1 MTGFARFVNPR
12 IPPTTRRNLISLMM
26 LILTESQA
34 PGFLKQI
41 PTPDRVNNR
50 IPLAIAAPISSV
62 SYARKQGTLEAGIC
76 ITTVINEMH
85 LIISI
90 PRRTWTDV

>member
-1 MTGFARFVNPR
+1 MK
-12 IPPTTRRNLISLMM
+12 TRSPSPIRRRLISMVG
-26 LILTESQA
+26 LILTTIRYLA
-34 PGFLKQI
+34 FLARNASL
-41 PTPDRVNNR
+41 TPDRVNNR